1 MTREQVAEKIR
12 WGKIIWL
19 VGVVNPAFMLPQLWQ
34 IWATR
39 LTEGISIPTL
49 VILFLVQ
56 AGFSAHGYFLRSSA
70 LLISN
75 LAAASVTF
83 ITATSII
90 FLRF

>member
-1 MTREQVAEKIR
+1 MTREQIAEKIH

-19 VGVVNPAFMLPQLWQ
+19 IGVVNPAFMLPQLWQ

-39 LTEGISIPTL
+39 LTEGISISTL
-49 VILFLVQ
+49 VILFFIQ
-56 AGFSAHGYFLRSSA
+56 AGFSAHEYFLRSSP

-75 LAAASVTF
+75 FLAAGVTLV
-83 ITATSII
+83 TAASII